1 MAAGGSSTTQFLT
14 PKSVLAI
21 EAGTGKKGLVEL
33 ATETEAKA
41 GTDAT
46 KVMTPAT
53 VKAAFDDSFSSATEE
68 QAGTVRL
75 ATPDEAKAG
84 TDETTAVSPATMKAA
99 TDDRAASAEE
109 VSVGT
114 STSKFVTPATL
125 KTVIDALNLTIAEL
139 TARVEELEG
148 GSEPD
153 APQVLPLGD

>member
-1 MAAGGSSTTQFLT
+1 
-14 PKSVLAI
+14 
-21 EAGTGKKGLVEL
+21 
-33 ATETEAKA
+33 
-41 GTDAT
+41 
-46 KVMTPAT
+46 MTPAT
-53 VKAAFDDSFSSATEE
+53 VKAAFDDSFASATEE

-84 TDETTAVSPATMKAA
+84 TDATTAVSPANLKEAV
-99 TDDRAASAEE
+99 DDRAASAEE

-114 STSKFVTPATL
+114 STTKFVTPATL
-125 KTVIDALNLTIAEL
+125 KTVIDALNETIAEL